1 MITGTKLRLLLSKVA
16 SATHEQRLLGK
27 CLTTYPRIGGLMVM
41 NSYKVGARFSSES
54 AAPTMGDRIHSL
66 IMTEEIAEFLQKE
79 GNGLSKDDLV
89 LVLEQL
95 AGSSDRK

>member
-1 MITGTKLRLLLSKVA
+1 
-16 SATHEQRLLGK
+16 
-27 CLTTYPRIGGLMVM
+27 
-41 NSYKVGARFSSES
+41 
-54 AAPTMGDRIHSL
+54 
-66 IMTEEIAEFLQKE
+66 MTEEIAEFLQKE